1 MAHLRDLPVTAMI
14 QIDFLIKIKR
24 IGMCVVPPMELPF
37 QSRRRPSIG
46 PDACVAVSAKR
57 NLGSYYLIFRRV
69 KGCFS
74 YSTATMFLAGEH
86 NTLYNKFLPDDLT
99 ESLSVRFHWQSGT
112 SKDAGY
118 KICNKWYH
126 IETQCLCFPEGAILV
141 CRLNGNCDHSD
152 R

>member
-1 MAHLRDLPVTAMI
+1 MALLHDLPVTAVI

-24 IGMCVVPPMELPF
+24 IGICLVPPMDLPF
-37 QSRRRPSIG
+37 QSRRRPSIC
-46 PDACVAVSAKR
+46 PNACAAISSKR
-57 NLGSYYLIFRRV
+57 NLGAYYLIFCRA
-69 KGCFS
+69 KGGFIS
-74 YSTATMFLAGEH
+74 STATIFLAGEH

-99 ESLSVRFHWQSGT
+99 ESLSVRFHWQPET

-141 CRLNGNCDHSD
+141 CRLNGNYHHSD